1 MGRRSQPAFERTEGP
16 WSQRGYQKLVQ
27 EILPGE
33 EVVEVGNRSHPRAE
47 VKEELVELRR
57 LIPEGTKLAAEIY
70 AALEVGHGL
79 GVEGL
84 ELHVFGK
91 GNGAIRAWRKCE
103 RKAPKPER

>member
-1 MGRRSQPAFERTEGP
+1 
-16 WSQRGYQKLVQ
+16 
-27 EILPGE
+27 
-33 EVVEVGNRSHPRAE
+33 
-47 VKEELVELRR
+47 

-70 AALEVGHGL
+70 AALQVGHGL